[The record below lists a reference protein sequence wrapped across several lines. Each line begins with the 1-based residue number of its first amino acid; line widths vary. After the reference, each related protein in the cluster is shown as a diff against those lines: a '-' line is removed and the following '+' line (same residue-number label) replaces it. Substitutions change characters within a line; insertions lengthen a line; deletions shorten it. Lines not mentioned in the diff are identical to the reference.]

1 MLTPCAR
8 QCRVLGPEDEAAGG
22 RRPGEAARLAD
33 TCEAVVVLV
42 TCSYS
47 AATELVLSVA
57 LASKV
62 RIYAFQINSNS
73 PFLTSPDTSP
83 PPLKPLFS

>member
-1 MLTPCAR
+1 MLTPWSR
-8 QCRVLGPEDEAAGG
+8 QCRVLGPEEEAAGG

-42 TCSYS
+42 TSSYS

-62 RIYAFQINSNS
+62 SLVTFHVYPSFLAFKTLIS
-73 PFLTSPDTSP
+73 
-83 PPLKPLFS
+83 

>member
-1 MLTPCAR
+1 MLTNPNLRIAFVSSSNVDPVCSAVP
-8 QCRVLGPEDEAAGG
+8 VLGPEDEAAGG

-47 AATELVLSVA
+47 AAMELVLSVA

-62 RIYAFQINSNS
+62 SIYTLS
-73 PFLTSPDTSP
+73 
-83 PPLKPLFS
+83 LFPCF

>member
-1 MLTPCAR
+1 MLTPWSR

-22 RRPGEAARLAD
+22 RRPGESARLAD
-33 TCEAVVVLV
+33 SCEAVVVLV

-62 RIYAFQINSNS
+62 SICLSLFAFIAFKTQIS
-73 PFLTSPDTSP
+73 
-83 PPLKPLFS
+83 

>member
-1 MLTPCAR
+1 MLTPWSR

-42 TCSYS
+42 TSSYS

-62 RIYAFQINSNS
+62 SIYTHSICLS
-73 PFLTSPDTSP
+73 
-83 PPLKPLFS
+83 LFPCF